1 MILVCCWPTNDDSA
15 KDATKAVDAAPNT
28 SDGASKVDRAATTP
42 TSSEKTNKYNKKTED
57 DIATVRNLSTTTS
70 LSIPQHTEIATA
82 SSLQGQSPVRAS
94 PGLQQPHQLALE
106 IDGAS
111 WRICCS

>member
-1 MILVCCWPTNDDSA
+1 LFFCWLTNDDRA

-28 SDGASKVDRAATTP
+28 SDGGSKVDRAATTQ
-42 TSSEKTNKYNKKTED
+42 TSFEKTNKCNEKSED

-70 LSIPQHTEIATA
+70 PSIPQHTEIATA
-82 SSLQGQSPVRAS
+82 SSLQGQSAVRATLV
-94 PGLQQPHQLALE
+94 LQQPHQLALE

-111 WRICCS
+111 WRICSS